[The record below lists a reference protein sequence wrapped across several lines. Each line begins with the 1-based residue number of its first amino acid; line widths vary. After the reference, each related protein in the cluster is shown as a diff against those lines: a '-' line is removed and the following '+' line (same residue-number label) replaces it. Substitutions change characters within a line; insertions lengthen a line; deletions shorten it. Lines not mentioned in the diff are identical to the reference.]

1 MQSRTL
7 LRASC
12 TWLETWLQHPQQR
25 TLSTRLES
33 MDPGPSEVD
42 ENYRVAISTLNGLQ
56 TNAAVLEQIRRRGDD
71 RMVSEYNRMQQYL
84 ERVGI
89 APADLAQLNAVHVSG
104 TKGKGSVCAMTESI
118 LRCHGFKT
126 GLYVSPHLL
135 EVRERIRLN
144 GQPLSREE
152 FVSYFWD
159 VYSKLN
165 NTRHLYN
172 DAMPSYFRFL
182 TVMAFSVFLS
192 NKVDVAV
199 VEVGIGG
206 THDSTN
212 IIEEPVVCGITSLGY
227 DHTDILGPTLFDI
240 AWHKGGICKQHRPAF
255 TVEQRP
261 EALTGLSRRARELGA
276 RSLSLSPPLASYPG
290 PLPGMSPGPTG
301 EWVD

>member
-1 MQSRTL
+1 
-7 LRASC
+7 
-12 TWLETWLQHPQQR
+12 
-25 TLSTRLES
+25 
-33 MDPGPSEVD
+33 
-42 ENYRVAISTLNGLQ
+42 
-56 TNAAVLEQIRRRGDD
+56 
-71 RMVSEYNRMQQYL
+71 MVSEYNRMQQYL

-192 NKVDVAV
+192 NKV
-199 VEVGIGG
+199 G
-206 THDSTN
+206 TQYSSVKACLQMLH
-212 IIEEPVVCGITSLGY
+212 
-227 DHTDILGPTLFDI
+227 
-240 AWHKGGICKQHRPAF
+240 
-255 TVEQRP
+255 
-261 EALTGLSRRARELGA
+261 
-276 RSLSLSPPLASYPG
+276 
-290 PLPGMSPGPTG
+290 
-301 EWVD
+301 